1 MLLFF
6 FLYPLLGH
14 FLFRDPNVGQYLP
27 DFSVLRSHL
36 DGFLET

>member
-1 MLLFF
+1 MLLF

-14 FLFRDPNVGQYLP
+14 FLFRDPNVDQYLP

-36 DGFLET
+36 DGFLEM